1 MRDFFVIMKSAE
13 SYSRFEIVTDRYFWE
28 RPKEGVADNRGSGEL
43 IFPFKDSTVFP
54 ANFETDFLT
63 KVTNKTNL
71 NEYLVQKLIKLHDNN
86 KKTICITHNNTVI
99 SNDNNVLH
107 ENLITVCT
115 SGEADSRII

>member
-1 MRDFFVIMKSAE
+1 M
-13 SYSRFEIVTDRYFWE
+13 
-28 RPKEGVADNRGSGEL
+28 
-43 IFPFKDSTVFP
+43 FP

-63 KVTNKTNL
+63 KVTNITNL